1 MRAGFLCDGG
11 DCRTGEKHCIEISR
25 DAVEWQIGRHYIVVT
40 HIDTCL
46 VGIGQEI
53 SLQEG
58 RIMGQAPS
66 SRTQCAEWEKGST
79 LIESSI
85 SRQAVAW

>member
-1 MRAGFLCDGG
+1 MR
-11 DCRTGEKHCIEISR
+11 RRRQSHREKTLHR
-25 DAVEWQIGRHYIVVT
+25 DVALDAVEWQIGRHYIVVT

-53 SLQEG
+53 SVQEG

-66 SRTQCAEWEKGST
+66 SSTQCAEWEKGST
-79 LIESSI
+79 LIESPYLDKP
-85 SRQAVAW
+85 